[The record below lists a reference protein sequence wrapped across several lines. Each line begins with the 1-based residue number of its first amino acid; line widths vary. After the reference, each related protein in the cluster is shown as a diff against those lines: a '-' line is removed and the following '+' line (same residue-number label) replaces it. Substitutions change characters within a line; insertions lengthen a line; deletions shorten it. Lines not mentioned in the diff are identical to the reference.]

1 MILKPMNF
9 PTSSFSYLPPVLM
22 EDSLF
27 SSKSILTPVL
37 WIKFFFH
44 LLGDCLQCQ
53 TPWLSKL
60 TTVYPQLFTF
70 HSVLNLLW
78 SVLSCQSTEIIHA
91 MVTMSSLLYLLD
103 TFQDSDI
110 IINISSL
117 KDSLPLAFLILYS
130 YFLWS
135 PRYLHS
141 QFPLGFF
148 FWSLKCG
155 NSWRF
160 YFSLCVLFHQIFL
173 LPVSMASFTINV
185 QVISKTLY
193 LLITSP
199 SELKF

>member
-1 MILKPMNF
+1 MSSYNIPYSQYITSTLILQKKLKSLNGNNLFSNFLMILKPINF
-9 PTSSFSYLPPVLM
+9 PTSIFSYLPPVLM

-91 MVTMSSLLYLLD
+91 MVTMSSLLHLLD
-103 TFQDSDI
+103 TSQDSDI
-110 IINISSL
+110 VVNISSL

-130 YFLWS
+130 YFL
-135 PRYLHS
+135 
-141 QFPLGFF
+141 
-148 FWSLKCG
+148 
-155 NSWRF
+155 
-160 YFSLCVLFHQIFL
+160 
-173 LPVSMASFTINV
+173 
-185 QVISKTLY
+185 
-193 LLITSP
+193 
-199 SELKF
+199 